1 MRRQFLGLTLSAMLF
16 ALSFVGRV
24 VLWYG
29 VKVRV

>member
-1 MRRQFLGLTLSAMLF
+1 MRRQFLGLTLSTMLF
-16 ALSFVGRV
+16 ALNFVGRV